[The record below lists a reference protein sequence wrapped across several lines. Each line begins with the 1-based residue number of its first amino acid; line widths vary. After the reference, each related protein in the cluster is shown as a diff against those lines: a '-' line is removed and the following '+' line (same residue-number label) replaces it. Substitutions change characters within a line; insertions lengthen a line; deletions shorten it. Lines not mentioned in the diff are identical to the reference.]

1 MTLTGN
7 EFVKVLTVRRVTTV
21 GPEDASRVVDGA
33 IANEFHILSRADVL
47 AKVDLVEA
55 IFGAVSVK
63 STRATREAT
72 RSLVEAGALGH
83 LPREEA
89 VRDRDDLI
97 TRALLHLRVRGEEGE
112 NRAVVAIKVVG
123 VGQTLLDGIGNL
135 TRRHG
140 IILPQLFTI
149 RTKEL
154 GVATGHVAVA
164 HDVAKHHDVLRLGD
178 DRLGVAGEVALDRL
192 DRRVGGNL
200 PVN

>member
-55 IFGAVSVK
+55 IGGAVSCK
-63 STRATREAT
+63 ACLATREAT
-72 RSLVEAGALGH
+72 RSLVGARALGH

-89 VRDRDDLI
+89 VRDRDDLV

-112 NRAVVAIKVVG
+112 NRAVVAIEVVG

-135 TRRHG
+135 TRVHG
-140 IILPQLFTI
+140 LIQLFTI

-178 DRLGVAGEVALDRL
+178 DRLGVTPEQTKTNKR
-192 DRRVGGNL
+192 
-200 PVN
+200 